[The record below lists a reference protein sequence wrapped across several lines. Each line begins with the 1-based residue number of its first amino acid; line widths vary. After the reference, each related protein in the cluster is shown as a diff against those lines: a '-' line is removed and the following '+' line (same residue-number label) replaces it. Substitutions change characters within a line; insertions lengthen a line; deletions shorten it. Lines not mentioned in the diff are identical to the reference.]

1 MRKTVIILSI
11 FMFIASSCGQTTK
24 KQEKVVNDE
33 IDNKQSISE
42 NDEIFKKRTSEEVA
56 TIIELVKNG
65 DKKGISK
72 IVSYPLDRIYPIPP
86 VRNEKEFI
94 ERFDEI
100 FDSKLIEKISNA
112 NSEKCW
118 GSFGWRGLYMIEDLG
133 YSHLY
138 LGFGDDFI
146 YSIEYSDKE
155 KIKSDKLIEAERK
168 DLHES
173 LKTFLYPVILMESP
187 THLIRIDCIQDDA
200 NNKVYRYASWK
211 KGSSIS
217 DKPDLVLTNGVG
229 KVEGSGCYGSYTFI
243 NGNFGYIC
251 GVGMWGNPQYID
263 DFYVYKN
270 IKIDEDGWIGGDII
284 LEQKGEEIKVIY
296 WSEECKLRKTKE

>member
-1 MRKTVIILSI
+1 MKKIVIILSA
-11 FMFIASSCGQTTK
+11 FTFITSGCGQTTK
-24 KQEKVVNDE
+24 QENVVSSE
-33 IDNKQSISE
+33 IDKEQSISE
-42 NDEIFKKRTSEEVA
+42 DDEIVRKRITEEVA
-56 TIIELVKNG
+56 TIIELVKNR
-65 DKKGISK
+65 DKKGLSK
-72 IVSYPLDRIYPIPP
+72 IISYPLNRIYPIPP

-112 NSEKCW
+112 NPEECW

-138 LGFGDDFI
+138 LGFGDDVI
-146 YSIEYSDKE
+146 YSIEHSEKE
-155 KIKSDKLIEAERK
+155 KLRSEKLIEAEKK

-187 THLIRIDCIQDDA
+187 THLIRIDCIQ
-200 NNKVYRYASWK
+200 NNADNEVYRYASWK

-229 KVEGSGCYGSYTFI
+229 KVEGSGCYGSYTFT

-270 IKIDEDGWIGGDII
+270 IKINEDGWVNGDII
-284 LEQKGEEIKVIY
+284 LKQKGENIKIIY
-296 WSEECKLRKTKE
+296 WSEECTLRKIKE